1 MEETRQHPAVT
12 SLTSQPIDVMAGTS
26 PAMTIEI
33 CPMFK
38 KILIA
43 NRGEIACRVIRT
55 ARRMGIATVAV
66 YSEADAEALHVRAA
80 DEAVA
85 IGPAPSAESYL
96 RIDRIVE
103 ACRRTGAEAVHP
115 GYGFLSERA
124 EFAASLHEAGVAFI
138 GPSPAAIA
146 AMGDKIESKK
156 LAVAAGVSTVP
167 GHLGVVGNPEHAA
180 RIARDI
186 GYPVMLKA
194 SAGGG
199 GKGMR
204 IARSDAELREGFASA
219 RNEARASFGDDRV
232 FIEKY
237 IEEPRHIEI
246 QLVGDRH
253 GNIVHLGEREC
264 SIQRRHQK
272 VVEEAPSPFLDDV
285 TRAAMGAQAVAL
297 ARAVGYQSA
306 GTVEFIV
313 DRDRNFYFLEM
324 NTRLQVEHPV
334 TECVT
339 GLDLVEL
346 MIRIAAGEELPF
358 GQDDVRLEGW
368 AIEARVYAEDPE
380 RNFLPSIGRLVRY
393 RPPDGDGIR
402 VDTGVYEGAEI
413 TLYYDPMIAKL
424 VAAGRDRA
432 EATGR
437 LQNALDAFAIS
448 GVRHN
453 VAFLAAITASERFA
467 AGQLSTDFIGQEF
480 PHGFA
485 PPTEPVAADRVLLVA
500 AALAETRLHAAE
512 VARDG
517 AVCEPA
523 ERQLIVLLDKRAHAA
538 TLRAEGAA
546 FLVETGGGST
556 LAATDWRPGQP
567 VMHLRVEDRIATVQI
582 ERLPGRAFRL
592 VHRGV
597 IREARVLT
605 PRAAELLQMMPAKQP
620 VDTSRLVL
628 SPMPGLLTQVIVAEG
643 QEVKAG
649 EALVVV
655 EAMKMEN
662 VLRAERDGHI
672 AKLRARPGDSLAV
685 DQVILELE

>member
-1 MEETRQHPAVT
+1 
-12 SLTSQPIDVMAGTS
+12 
-26 PAMTIEI
+26 
-33 CPMFK
+33 MFK
-38 KILIA
+38 RILIA
-43 NRGEIACRVIRT
+43 NRGEIACRIIRT

-66 YSEADAEALHVRAA
+66 YSEADAEALHVRMA
-80 DEAVA
+80 DEAVP
-85 IGPAPSAESYL
+85 IGPAPAAESYL
-96 RIDRIVE
+96 RIDRIVD
-103 ACRRTGAEAVHP
+103 ACRQTGAEAVHP

-124 EFAASLHEAGVAFI
+124 EFAQALADAGIAFI
-138 GPSPAAIA
+138 GPPPAAIA

-156 LAVAAGVSTVP
+156 LAVAAGVSIVP
-167 GHLGVVGNPEHAA
+167 GHLGVVGNPEHAV
-180 RIARDI
+180 RVARDI

-204 IARSDAELREGFASA
+204 VARDDDELRDGFAGAQDEARS
-219 RNEARASFGDDRV
+219 SFGDDRV

-246 QLVGDRH
+246 QVLGDKH
-253 GNIVHLGEREC
+253 GNLVHLGEREC

-272 VVEEAPSPFLDDV
+272 VVEEAPSPLLDAE
-285 TRAAMGAQAVAL
+285 TRAAMGTQAVAL
-297 ARAVGYQSA
+297 ARAVGYHSA

-313 DRDRNFYFLEM
+313 DRNKRFYFLEM

-334 TECVT
+334 TELVA

-346 MIRIAAGEELPF
+346 MIRIAAGERLPF
-358 GQDDVRLEGW
+358 TQAEVRQSGW

-393 RPPDGDGIR
+393 RPPEGEGIR
-402 VDTGVYEGAEI
+402 VDTGVCEGAEI

-424 VAAGRDRA
+424 VAHGADRPQA
-432 EATGR
+432 IER
-437 LQNALDAFAIS
+437 LQNALDAFAIA

-453 VAFLAAITASERFA
+453 VAFLAAIAASERFG
-467 AGQLSTDFIGQEF
+467 AGRLSTDFIAEEF

-485 PPTEPVAADRVLLVA
+485 PPAEPVAADRVLLVA
-500 AALAETRLHAAE
+500 AVLAETRVHE
-512 VARDG
+512 VEIALDG
-517 AVCEPA
+517 AGRKEA
-523 ERQLIVLLDKRAHAA
+523 ARQLTVLLDKHPSPA
-538 TLRAEGAA
+538 TLCAEGSAY
-546 FLVETGGGST
+546 LVETEGGSC

-567 VMHLRVEDRIATVQI
+567 VMHLRVEERLATVQI

-597 IREARVLT
+597 IRQARVLS
-605 PRAAELLQMMPAKQP
+605 PRAAELLRMMPEKQP
-620 VDTSRLVL
+620 ADSSRLVL
-628 SPMPGLLTQVIVAEG
+628 SPMPGLLTRVVVDEG

-649 EALVVV
+649 EPLVVV

-662 VLRAERDGHI
+662 VLRAERDGRV

-685 DQVILELE
+685 DQVILEME